1 MSCGQLFIEVDNSAT
16 VKPMLKCA
24 PDAFFQHQIDNE
36 FTVGGWIYKEIM
48 ATSVIITTRKGKV
61 KLMSPMANRGLA

>member
-36 FTVGGWIYKEIM
+36 FTVGG
-48 ATSVIITTRKGKV
+48 
-61 KLMSPMANRGLA
+61 